1 MTPFG
6 RKLEQLR
13 RSCGLQ
19 QSQLAAEA
27 GVQSCYISAMENGRK
42 GSPSL
47 SVFDQLT
54 QVLTLSEEERC
65 NLWRAALQSKKMRK
79 MPPETPTSEY
89 VLVGELWERLGSL
102 TENQINLISLA
113 LKTATSDGGLN
124 RDCSRLN
131 ILSTSAPYLVV
142 KHFYYGLLLTVR
154 NVTNFGKACLRL
166 QVI

>member
-13 RSCGLQ
+13 RSRGLQ

-42 GSPSL
+42 GPPSL
-47 SVFDQLT
+47 SVFKQLT

-65 NLWRAALQSKKMRK
+65 NLWRAALQSKKTRK
-79 MPPETPTSEY
+79 MPPETSTSEY
-89 VLVGELWERLGSL
+89 VLVDELWERLGSL

-113 LKTATSDGGLN
+113 LKTATSDGG
-124 RDCSRLN
+124 RRYRE
-131 ILSTSAPYLVV
+131 I
-142 KHFYYGLLLTVR
+142 
-154 NVTNFGKACLRL
+154 
-166 QVI
+166 